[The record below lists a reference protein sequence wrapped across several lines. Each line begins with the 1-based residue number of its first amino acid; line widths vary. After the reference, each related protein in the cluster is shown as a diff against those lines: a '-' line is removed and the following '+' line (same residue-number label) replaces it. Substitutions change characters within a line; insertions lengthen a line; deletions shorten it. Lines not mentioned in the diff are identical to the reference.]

1 MHTTI
6 RRALAR
12 AHSFAL
18 GNSTSTAMSQSFI
31 SKVKHVSLVSDSVDL
46 ENYLNQFHPQQD
58 LGSSLTDVAH
68 LEILIYKCRG
78 ALVRWLLV
86 TSVNGRTK

>member
-31 SKVKHVSLVSDSVDL
+31 SKVKHVSLVSDSADP
-46 ENYLNQFHPQQD
+46 ENYLNQFRPQD